1 MSHTR
6 DMRGRRRRRG
16 EDGVEIIEF
25 ALVFPLLLLVVLGI
39 VDYGFMFQRF
49 ESLTNAAREGARV
62 AALPGYAQ
70 VDIEDRVTSYLAAG
84 AVPTTAGNPAITV
97 TPATIPNGAGTWP
110 ATTVSVSYNHN
121 YLFIDSFIGWF
132 GGALGPSTLV
142 AQATM
147 RNEVGAP

>member
-6 DMRGRRRRRG
+6 ATAGRRRRSG
-16 EDGVEIIEF
+16 EAGAEIIEL
-25 ALVFPLLLLVVLGI
+25 ALVFPLLLLVVLGV
-39 VDYGFMFQRF
+39 VDYGLLFQRF
-49 ESLTNAAREGARV
+49 EALTNAAREGARV
-62 AALPGYAQ
+62 ASLPGYAQ

-84 AVPTTAGNPAITV
+84 AVPTTASNPAITV
-97 TPATIPNGAGTWP
+97 TPTTIPNGAGTWP

-132 GGALGPSTLV
+132 GGALSSSTLT